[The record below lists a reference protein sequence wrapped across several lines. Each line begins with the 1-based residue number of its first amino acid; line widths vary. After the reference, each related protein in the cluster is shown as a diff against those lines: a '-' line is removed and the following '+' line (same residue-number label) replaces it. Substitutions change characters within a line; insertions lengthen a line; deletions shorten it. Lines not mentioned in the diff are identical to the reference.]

1 MNIVDRGAVRSYF
14 MGKSQIMPIILM
26 IVGIPLI
33 FCMGIGI
40 ILIIIGAVMYFKNK
54 NDFANEDKVDEVTKL
69 EIENAKDRALKKF
82 NLLQEQVSI
91 IDPISISGP
100 ADQPNSPTAA
110 LLARQS
116 NSILSNKT
124 LKKALGDKND
134 DPIYVAKI
142 GSDSKLRY
150 TLVNI
155 TTYLFGESQLYI
167 YYSNVD
173 ITTGKVFSEGTN
185 EYFYKDIEAIS
196 TSQDTRKIFNIKE
209 KKYDK
214 VVYERVAIYTAA
226 CYYSASLGA
235 RKEDAPSKLET
246 QITAMRNLIRDKKMA

>member
-1 MNIVDRGAVRSYF
+1 MNIVDRGAVRNYF

-100 ADQPNSPTAA
+100 ADQPNSPTAV

-173 ITTGKVFSEGTN
+173 ITTGKVFSEGTY

-214 VVYERVAIYTAA
+214 VVYEYVAIYTGG

-246 QITAMRNLIRDKKMA
+246 QITAMKNLIRDKKMV